1 MDIKHLNLPESR
13 AVHCSD
19 CALNP
24 VCLPPALAD
33 EDLEQLENII
43 GRNRPI
49 LRGEK
54 LFRQGTRFEA
64 IYAVRSGAI
73 KTSSV
78 TTNGEEH
85 ITGFYFPGEIVG
97 LDSVGHDIYEC
108 TATALESTAICA
120 IPFAALEELSRQHTT
135 LNHHIFKLMS
145 SEIRNDHQIMQMVG
159 KRTADEKVAN
169 LLLSFSAR
177 YKRRNLSDHKIH
189 LPMSR
194 ADIGNHLGLALETV
208 SRIFTRFQEAGIITV
223 NGKSIII
230 LDRERLCSSADP
242 V

>member
-1 MDIKHLNLPESR
+1 MDIKHLNLPEAR

-19 CALNP
+19 CALNQ

-33 EDLEQLENII
+33 EDLEQLERII

-49 LRGEK
+49 PRGEK

-64 IYAVRSGAI
+64 IFAVRSGAI
-73 KTSSV
+73 KTSSI

-97 LDSVGHDIYEC
+97 LDSVGHDVYES
-108 TATALESTAICA
+108 TAIALETTAICA
-120 IPFAALEELSRQHTT
+120 IPFASLEELSLRHTS

-145 SEIRNDHQIMQMVG
+145 AEIRNDHQIMQMVG

-169 LLLSFSAR
+169 LILSFAAR
-177 YKRRNLSDHKIH
+177 YKRRNLSEQRIH

-208 SRIFTRFQEAGIITV
+208 SRIFTRFQESGMITV
-223 NGKSIII
+223 KGKDIII

-242 V
+242 L